1 MPRPASSAS
10 ALRIG
15 GRPVA
20 AACAVLLLGAGAV
33 GHGKRE
39 AAAVPPTKSA
49 VTKQL
54 FDVPSRLRAPTV
66 SRSGPGVQY
75 PMVSQYRAGD
85 AVSVDSALGRWCMI
99 NSADAEFVPCG
110 SLVAPRGDWVIGKTV
125 KKSCWPHCG
134 D

>member
-1 MPRPASSAS
+1 MSTRVSNARLWVHISTRS
-10 ALRIG
+10 
-15 GRPVA
+15 VT
-20 AACAVLLLGAGAV
+20 AACAVLLLGTGAV
-33 GHGKRE
+33 GHGTRE
-39 AAAVPPTKSA
+39 SATDAPTSL

-66 SRSGPGVQY
+66 SRSGPEPQY
-75 PMVSQYRAGD
+75 PTVSRYRAGD

-110 SLVAPRGDWVIGKTV
+110 SLVAPRGGWVIGKTV

-134 D
+134 N